1 MSEIVITIDGE
12 DLTSSCLVHETNFE
26 QSMGAEPGTF
36 QITIKDPEQNLS
48 FTTGREVTLDIDGQR
63 QFGGYI
69 TQISEAYFFDAD
81 DTQDVDNYTKRKWIL
96 RGPDYNII
104 FDKRIV
110 RDTNDYT
117 SQIRINESV
126 DGALLRTIVNSYTDM
141 DDYST
146 SGIEDIASIGDDHDT
161 IDQGSKLRKWFEMY
175 QTFGGAVWYAGPS
188 KNLIYVPFE
197 DVEKRWGFSDTP
209 NNDPISVSPDA
220 FQGST
225 IGYRSMEATEDSS
238 AMVNDAIVWG
248 GSEWAGPGA
257 VVYSRVQH
265 AGSIAEHNRWQLAET
280 HFGERGFKIQAG
292 VDARASLIVNGP
304 PGATLEGVLKGM
316 RYPQWTL
323 NFTWFSDDVP
333 RLSGLPDHL
342 MPGDIVPVELAVFDI
357 VKLFP
362 LRTLRI
368 TFPGAFETPDPDDHL
383 VQFEGV
389 LGLNPSDPFTLWKF
403 LLRRGTPIIN
413 QSAIV
418 SVNNDSGSS
427 SLGSFYQGQP
437 QPLPDG
443 VETVF
448 AIPFGYIPSLLE
460 VYLNGLIQR
469 RGTDYTESDNENGEF
484 TMTSPPFSDDNLWCE
499 ARTLPS

>member
-1 MSEIVITIDGE
+1 MSEIVITIDGV
-12 DLTSSCLVHETNFE
+12 DRTSSCLVHETNFE

-36 QITIKDPEQNLS
+36 QISIKDPEQNLS
-48 FTTGREVTLDIDGQR
+48 FITGKEITLDIDGQR

-69 TQISEAYFFDAD
+69 TQVSMGHFFDAD
-81 DTQDVDNYTKRKWIL
+81 DTGDVDSYTKRKWTL

-110 RDTNDYT
+110 RNTNDYT
-117 SQIRINESV
+117 QHINLTDQY
-126 DGALLRTIVNSYTDM
+126 DGALLRRIVNDYADMADYT
-141 DDYST
+141 T
-146 SGIEDIASIGDDHDT
+146 SGIEDIAEIDGDV
-161 IDQGSKLRKWFEMY
+161 IEQGSKLRKWFEQY

-209 NNDPISVSPDA
+209 NNDAITVSPNE

-225 IGYRSMEATEDSS
+225 IGFRAMEAVEDAS

-257 VVYSRVQH
+257 VVYARVQH

-280 HFGERGFKIQAG
+280 HFGERWYKIQDG
-292 VDARASLIVNGP
+292 VDRRADVIVNGA
-304 PGATLEGVLKGM
+304 PGATLEGVLRGL
-316 RYPQWTL
+316 RYPQWTM

-333 RLSGLPDHL
+333 RLSGTADHL
-342 MPGDIVPVELAVFDI
+342 VPGDIVPIELAVFDTI
-357 VKLFP
+357 KLFP
-362 LRTLRI
+362 LRSLRI

-383 VQFEGV
+383 VQFDGV
-389 LGLNPSDPFTLWKF
+389 FGLNPSDPFTLWKF
-403 LLRRGTPIIN
+403 LLKRGTPIIN
-413 QSAIV
+413 QSSIV
-418 SVNNDSGSS
+418 SVNNDSTASK
-427 SLGSFYQGQP
+427 LGSFYQGQP
-437 QPLPDG
+437 SPLPDG

-448 AIPFGYIPSLLE
+448 AIPFPYIPSLIE

-469 RGTDYTESDNENGEF
+469 RDTDYTESDANNGEF
-484 TMTSPPFSDDNLWCE
+484 TMVAAPFSDDNLWIE
-499 ARTLPS
+499 ARTQAS